1 MARLIDTSLWIDL
14 TRAKSPAALKAFV
27 APYVNDPDACLAEP
41 INFELLRSATDAEAA
56 VLTQHFATLPVLT
69 SPTDLWGRAA
79 LLGQQCRKQ
88 GVTAAA
94 LDLLIS
100 SVAIFHAA
108 ELVTF
113 DDDFQLIATVSTLRV
128 QLLKRPAP

>member
-1 MARLIDTSLWIDL
+1 MARLIETSLWIDL

-41 INFELLRSATDAEAA
+41 IVFELLRNATDPETKHLA
-56 VLTQHFATLPVLT
+56 QHFATVPLLV
-69 SPTDLWGRAA
+69 SPPDLWSRAA
-79 LLGQQCRKQ
+79 QLGQQCRKH
-88 GVTAAA
+88 GITPGG

-100 SVAIFHAA
+100 SVAIAHSA

-113 DDDFQLIATVSTLRV
+113 DDDFQLIASVSPLQV
-128 QLLKRPAP
+128 LLLKRP